1 MRMWALPLALLRG
14 LRIWCCRELWCR
26 LKMRLGSCVAVAVVL
41 AVSYSFDLT
50 PRNPWETPWELPYA
64 VGAALKR

>member
-1 MRMWALPLALLRG
+1 
-14 LRIWCCRELWCR
+14 
-26 LKMRLGSCVAVAVVL
+26 MRLGSCVAVAVVL
-41 AVSYSFDLT
+41 AVGYSSDLT